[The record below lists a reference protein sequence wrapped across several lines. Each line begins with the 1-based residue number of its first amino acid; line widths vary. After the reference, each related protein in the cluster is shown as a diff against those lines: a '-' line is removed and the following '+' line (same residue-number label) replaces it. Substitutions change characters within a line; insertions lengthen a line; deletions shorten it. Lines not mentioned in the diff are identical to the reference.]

1 MKTPLCLLLLSVAA
15 VAQTTATF
23 VPYGV
28 GCNGA
33 AISSCLSLNDTN
45 PTFQLASLPN
55 EYAYPVVNTSGN
67 AIQIVGFEIY
77 TQTNTGLVE
86 TVNTGVLFDNSGPN
100 ATVHTTPAATN
111 VANGKITVTGTQGW
125 YTTTVYPPVTIP
137 AGGAFWFH
145 VDAYSKV
152 APPQHTVAGGV
163 AGPLNN
169 YYRRPSNNM
178 VWTSSVSV
186 ARQIFRIHCAPAT
199 PTVPSLL
206 ASQPPRLG
214 QSFRLDVSGGQPN
227 LVGFA
232 IWSFD
237 NTQWANFPT
246 PVDLALFGAP
256 TCFNYTSAEQVVT
269 LVLDASGSA
278 STPLLTLPTATAFSG
293 LTWYNQAAMI
303 SPGVNSLSMLFSNAA
318 TAVVGN

>member
-1 MKTPLCLLLLSVAA
+1 MKTPLCLLLLATTA
-15 VAQTTATF
+15 VAQTTASF
-23 VPYGV
+23 VPYGT

-33 AISSCLSLNDTN
+33 TVSSCLSLNDNN
-45 PTFQLASLPN
+45 PVLQVASLPN

-77 TQTNTGLVE
+77 TQSNSGLLETGKTGL
-86 TVNTGVLFDNSGPN
+86 LYDNSGAS

-111 VANGKITVTGTQGW
+111 VANGTITVGGTAGW

-145 VDAYSKV
+145 VDAYSKI
-152 APPQHTVAGGV
+152 APPQHNVTGGV
-163 AGPLNN
+163 AGPINN

-186 ARQIFRIHCAPAT
+186 ARQIFRIHCLPAS
-199 PTVPSLL
+199 PTVPTLL
-206 ASQPPRLG
+206 ANQPPLLG
-214 QSFRLDVSGGQPN
+214 QSFRLELSGGQPN

-246 PVDLALFGAP
+246 PLELGFLGAP
-256 TCFNYTSAEQVVT
+256 TCFNYTSAEQVATV
-269 LVLDASGSA
+269 LLDAAGNGN
-278 STPLLTLPTATAFSG
+278 TPYLQLPTATAFSG
-293 LTWYNQAAMI
+293 LTWYNQAAMLA
-303 SPGVNSLSMLFSNAA
+303 PGVNSLSMLFSNAA

>member
-1 MKTPLCLLLLSVAA
+1 MKTPLCLLALTTAV
-15 VAQTTATF
+15 VAQTTASF
-23 VPYGV
+23 VPYGA
-28 GCNGA
+28 GCNGSNVA
-33 AISSCLSLNDTN
+33 ACLTLNDVN
-45 PTFQLASLPN
+45 PTLQVASLPN

-77 TQTNTGLVE
+77 TQTNSGLIETGKTGL
-86 TVNTGVLFDNSGPN
+86 LFDNSGPA
-100 ATVHTTPAATN
+100 ATVHTSPAASN
-111 VANGKITVTGTQGW
+111 VANGTITVTGTAGW
-125 YTTTVYPPVTIP
+125 YSTSIYPPVTIP

-145 VDAYSKV
+145 VDAYSKI

-163 AGPLNN
+163 AGPVNN
-169 YYRRPSNNM
+169 FYRRPSNNM

-186 ARQIFRIHCAPAT
+186 ARQIFRIHCLPASPAV
-199 PTVPSLL
+199 PTLL
-206 ASQPPRLG
+206 AAQPPRLG
-214 QSFRLDVSGGQPN
+214 QQFRLDLSGGQPN

-246 PVDLALFGAP
+246 PVDLGLFGAP
-256 TCFNYTSAEQVVT
+256 TCFNYTSADSVVT
-269 LVLDASGSA
+269 VVLDAAGA
-278 STPLLTLPTATAFSG
+278 ANTPYLTVPTATAFSG

-303 SPGVNSLSMLFSNAA
+303 APGVNSLSMLFSNAA